1 MLEIGLAISAASH
14 AVATIKKGLALHRD
28 ASELSAEFSAFYNA
42 KDEIAQLKAQ
52 SENATLGGKVFAKQ
66 SVEAFALEVAL
77 AQHKTKALEKTL
89 REIFIY
95 SGQSDIYKTMM
106 RVRKE
111 ERTRR
116 LVTARRL
123 AEQKKFVADG
133 ALICGMLAVLAV
145 GVIILVYTVI

>member
-1 MLEIGLAISAASH
+1 
-14 AVATIKKGLALHRD
+14 
-28 ASELSAEFSAFYNA
+28 
-42 KDEIAQLKAQ
+42 
-52 SENATLGGKVFAKQ
+52 
-66 SVEAFALEVAL
+66 
-77 AQHKTKALEKTL
+77 
-89 REIFIY
+89 
-95 SGQSDIYKTMM
+95 MM